1 MVGFVSARFVVSR
14 LVALW
19 RVNNH
24 SRDRHGS
31 TFDGAEWDASR
42 LVWVWQIVL
51 WFVMSRRCWFGYAY
65 KPHSCRHGSRSTRE
79 VWDVPRRGRLCC
91 VEKSRGLFGLGEF
104 CHGYQPPRGRRGFG
118 FDAGWWLVFRRISV
132 CVVSFGQSLTTTK
145 TAVCLQHEESVLRMD
160 SITNGSRRRVQ
171 AAVFCEASR
180 EHCRG

>member
-31 TFDGAEWDASR
+31 TFDGAGWDG
-42 LVWVWQIVL
+42 
-51 WFVMSRRCWFGYAY
+51 SRRGQ
-65 KPHSCRHGSRSTRE
+65 
-79 VWDVPRRGRLCC
+79 LCC

-118 FDAGWWLVFRRISV
+118 FDAGWWLVFRRVSMGV
-132 CVVSFGQSLTTTK
+132 CVC
-145 TAVCLQHEESVLRMD
+145 VCV
-160 SITNGSRRRVQ
+160 
-171 AAVFCEASR
+171 CEIGRA
-180 EHCRG
+180 HV